1 MAGIL
6 SKGIKLSYSATASS
20 SHYTEVANLQ
30 QIPDIGGDAEQVD
43 VTCLG
48 DANYKYIPGL
58 KNFGNL
64 DFTFL
69 FDSTVYSTLS
79 GFEGTSKA
87 WKLEIPTGDSSTLSF
102 TFNAIPYV
110 KINSVGV
117 NAPIQFTLS
126 LALQSDITVA

>member
-6 SKGIKLSYSATASS
+6 SKGIKLSYSATESPS
-20 SHYTEVANLQ
+20 NYTEVANLQ
-30 QIPDIGGDAEQVD
+30 QIPDVGGDAEQVD

-69 FDSTVYSTLS
+69 FDSTVYSTLR

-87 WKLEIPTGDSSTLSF
+87 WKLEIPTGSSSTLSF
-102 TFNAIPYV
+102 TFIAIPHV

-117 NAPIQFTLS
+117 NAPIQCTLS

>member
-6 SKGIKLSYSATASS
+6 SKGIKLSYSATESPS
-20 SHYTEVANLQ
+20 NYTEVANLQ

-87 WKLEIPTGDSSTLSF
+87 WKLEIPTGDSSAMSF
-102 TFNAIPYV
+102 TFNAIPHV

>member
-6 SKGIKLSYSATASS
+6 SKGIKLSYSATESPS
-20 SHYTEVANLQ
+20 NYTEVANLQ

-87 WKLEIPTGDSSTLSF
+87 
-102 TFNAIPYV
+102 
-110 KINSVGV
+110 
-117 NAPIQFTLS
+117 
-126 LALQSDITVA
+126 